1 MAIFSANEVSG
12 HVFELARTNPRHF
25 AGRNEIGSLAPR
37 AGRAGQSERM
47 DTAASAFAGE
57 SDATRAA
64 SETSAA
70 GSDFNRMLFD
80 SLNEVNGYQQEHE
93 NLSVQSIIN
102 PDSVDPHDVTLAAAK
117 ANLSLSIT
125 KSVVDRV
132 LQAYREITNLR

>member
-1 MAIFSANEVSG
+1 MAFFSSNEVSG
-12 HVFELARTNPRHF
+12 HVFQLARTDPRHL
-25 AGRNEIGSLAPR
+25 AGRNEMGSLAPR
-37 AGRAGQSERM
+37 AGQAGRSER
-47 DTAASAFAGE
+47 DAAAAAEGAA
-57 SDATRAA
+57 ATGAS

-70 GSDFNRMLFD
+70 GQDFNRMLFD